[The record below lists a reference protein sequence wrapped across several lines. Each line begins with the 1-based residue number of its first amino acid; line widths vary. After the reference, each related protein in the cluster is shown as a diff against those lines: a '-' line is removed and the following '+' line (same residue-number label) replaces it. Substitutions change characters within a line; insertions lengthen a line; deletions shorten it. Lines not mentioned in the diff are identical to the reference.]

1 MLQELQ
7 PAVEQD
13 GRVARLITVD
23 VLQALT
29 AHALEDKQ
37 AALKLMEK
45 AVRLAAPENY
55 QRLFLDEG
63 CRVGALL
70 QPLRHIAPNFVTRL
84 LRAFTGAAAAPE
96 SQPAPSPPVSTPN
109 AALIESLSERERE
122 VLRLVAEGLSN
133 EAVGAKLFI
142 SVGTVKWYLNGIY
155 HKLAV
160 RNRTEAVARA
170 RQYRLL

>member
-1 MLQELQ
+1 
-7 PAVEQD
+7 
-13 GRVARLITVD
+13 LITVY
-23 VLQALT
+23 VLQALA
-29 AHALEDKQ
+29 AHALGDQQ

-63 CRVGALL
+63 DTVSAML
-70 QPLRHIAPNFVTRL
+70 QPLRHIAPNFVTRA
-84 LRAFTGAAAAPE
+84 LRALSPTAAAQEPE
-96 SQPAPSPPVSTPN
+96 STTPPPVSTPEGTF
-109 AALIESLSERERE
+109 IESLGERERE

-133 EAVGAKLFI
+133 EAIGTRLFI

-155 HKLAV
+155 HKLDV

-170 RQYRLL
+170 RQYSLL